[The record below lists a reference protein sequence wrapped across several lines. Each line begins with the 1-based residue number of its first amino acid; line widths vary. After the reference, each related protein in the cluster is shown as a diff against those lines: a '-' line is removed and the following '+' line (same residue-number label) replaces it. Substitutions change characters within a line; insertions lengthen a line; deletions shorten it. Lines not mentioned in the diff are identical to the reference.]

1 MKTRILGA
9 AVGIAAVLGSLL
21 VASPAQASDGPDW
34 VRVYYSADLNGGEA
48 QATVDF
54 VSRTVVV
61 WRDFTVQDTCPGDG
75 LPVRARPE
83 WTYADGTRGV
93 GAWRADT
100 NGCGQDGTNFGDI
113 RISRSKAVARVAM
126 TVCVYSQSEGN
137 LRCATSQGRDNQ
149 YV

>member
-1 MKTRILGA
+1 MPSSGQYR
-9 AVGIAAVLGSLL
+9 
-21 VASPAQASDGPDW
+21 
-34 VRVYYSADLNGGEA
+34 VRVRYGQRRDRNGS
-48 QATVDF
+48 

-61 WRDFTVQDTCPGDG
+61 WRDFTVQDVCPGDG

-83 WTYADGTRGV
+83 WIYADGTRGY
-93 GAWRADT
+93 GAWRADN

-113 RISRSKAVARVAM
+113 RFSAAKAVARALM

-137 LRCATSQGRDNQ
+137 LRCRTSIGQDNQ